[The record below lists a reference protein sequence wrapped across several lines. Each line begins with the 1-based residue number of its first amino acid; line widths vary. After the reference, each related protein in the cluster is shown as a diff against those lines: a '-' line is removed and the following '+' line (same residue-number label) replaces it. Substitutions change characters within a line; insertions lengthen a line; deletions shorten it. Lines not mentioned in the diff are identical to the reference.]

1 MFVTVRPTPDSEP
14 LFATSDPRV
23 VAAVLRVLVEVAA
36 GPERPRLLRMVD
48 RLTAEAAP
56 SRSDVPGEGA

>member
-1 MFVTVRPTPDSEP
+1 VFVTVRPTPDSEP

-23 VAAVLRVLVEVAA
+23 VAAVLRVLVELAA

-48 RLTAEAAP
+48 RLDAERGPRDREDA
-56 SRSDVPGEGA
+56 GAGS